1 MAVSSPRYHR
11 LTIAALLLLTFAT
24 GLADAISV
32 LVLGHVFVA
41 NMTGNVIFLGIC
53 LVPKSQTGIDLVAGL
68 VSVVTFVIGT
78 IIGGRFTRALGREP
92 RRWISTALGTEVL
105 VLATLS
111 VLAGSGVL
119 HYHDNTK
126 LFLIG
131 GLALTFGLQNAIARE
146 FGIRELST
154 TMLTS
159 TIVAIGAESRLAGG
173 TGGRNVLRY
182 SVIAAMC
189 GGALLG
195 AIMSRATVAPVFAL
209 AAAVI
214 WVSML
219 VFRYGP
225 VDRKTPQALTS

>member
-1 MAVSSPRYHR
+1 MAVSSPVYHR

-53 LVPKSQTGIDLVAGL
+53 LVPKSKSGIDVVAGV
-68 VSVVTFVIGT
+68 VSVVAFVIGT
-78 IIGGRFTRALGREP
+78 VIGGRLTGAFSHEP
-92 RRWISTALGTEVL
+92 RRWITVSLGTEVS
-105 VLATLS
+105 VLATLA

-119 HYHDNTK
+119 RYHDTTK
-126 LFLIG
+126 FYLIG
-131 GLALTFGLQNAIARE
+131 GLALAFGLQNAVARE

-173 TGGRNVLRY
+173 TGSRNTLRF

-189 GGALLG
+189 GGAVLG
-195 AIMSRATVAPVFAL
+195 AGLSRVTVAPVFAL

-214 WVSML
+214 SVSML
-219 VFRYGP
+219 IFRFGP
-225 VDRKTPQALTS
+225 ADRKTPQALTS